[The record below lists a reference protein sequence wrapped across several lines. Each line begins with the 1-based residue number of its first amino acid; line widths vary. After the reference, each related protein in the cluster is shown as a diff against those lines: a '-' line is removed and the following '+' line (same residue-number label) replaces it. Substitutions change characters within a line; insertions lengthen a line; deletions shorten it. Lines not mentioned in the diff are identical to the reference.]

1 MGFRYFIYLYLF
13 FAINP
18 ATALAANSLTDLS
31 YGAEAKQQLDV
42 YLPDQAK
49 QAPIIVMV
57 HGGAWR
63 FGDKASNAVV
73 DNKVERW
80 VSRGFIFVSVN
91 YRLLPKADPL
101 QQATDVAKALQFVQQ
116 HAASWGGDAEQM
128 IVMGHS
134 AGAHLVSMLAASAKL
149 TADAGVPPW
158 LATIAIDSAA
168 YDVVTMMS
176 ADPPRFYERAFGN
189 NKAFWQ
195 QTSPFHLLTE
205 KRSPFLA
212 ICSTRRAI
220 SCQQAT
226 AFINKAQQFDM
237 TASLL
242 KVDLSHR
249 ATNVQL
255 GKNSLYTQDVERFIS
270 RLSPALAQRLQ

>member
-1 MGFRYFIYLYLF
+1 MFINWFLYLSLLLSF
-13 FAINP
+13 NVIGSEIRP
-18 ATALAANSLTDLS
+18 SLAEIS
-31 YGAEAKQQLDV
+31 YGSAAKQQLDV
-42 YLPDQAK
+42 YLPNKAK

-91 YRLLPKADPL
+91 YRLLPKANPL
-101 QQATDVAKALQFVQQ
+101 QQANDIAKSLSFIQQ
-116 HAASWGGDAEQM
+116 QASLWGGDAKQM

-149 TADAGVPPW
+149 TADAGVTPW

-195 QTSPFHLLTE
+195 QTSPFHLLSE

-226 AFINKAQQFDM
+226 AFINKAQQYDM

-270 RLSPALAQRLQ
+270 SLSPALAQRLQ